1 MPEVDV
7 KGVVSAFFSSRG
19 KVIPAEDFDLF
30 DSEFI
35 DSMELLELIMHLE
48 EEFQLSIDQDLMS
61 VDNFRTLERIAET
74 VAPDGA

>member
-7 KGVVSAFFSSRG
+7 KAAVSAFFSSRG
-19 KVIPAEDFDLF
+19 KAIPAADFDLF
-30 DSEFI
+30 DSELI

-48 EEFQLSIDQDLMS
+48 EEFNLSIDQDLMS

-74 VAPDGA
+74 VAQEGT